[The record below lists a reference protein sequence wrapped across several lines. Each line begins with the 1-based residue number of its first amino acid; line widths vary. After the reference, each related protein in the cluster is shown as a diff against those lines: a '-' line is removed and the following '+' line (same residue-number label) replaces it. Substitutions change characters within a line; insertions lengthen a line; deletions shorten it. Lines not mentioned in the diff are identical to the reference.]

1 MKLAKIFLASTLF
14 FNTMQ
19 AHAISDL
26 MSIQEFDAAC
36 SAGERLKENLLPGNA
51 LRAGVCL
58 GLIRGVVE
66 WQFFSGS
73 LSRTVCFP
81 DNFKWSDANL
91 DIIAVAKSL
100 RDEKFENPLDSSA
113 VVVISRRLALV
124 YPCPKK

>member
-1 MKLAKIFLASTLF
+1 MKLAKFFLASTLF
-14 FNTMQ
+14 FGSMH

-36 SAGERLKENLLPGNA
+36 SAGERLKDNMLPGNA
-51 LRAGVCL
+51 LRAGLCL

-73 LSRTVCFP
+73 LNRTVCFP
-81 DNFKWSDANL
+81 DSFKWSDANP
-91 DIIAVAKSL
+91 DILAVAKSL
-100 RDEKFENPLDSSA
+100 RDEKFENPLDALA